1 MGRAVCPGI
10 PTLEQRLEGR
20 AGGGA
25 WNGVVPGCPWG
36 RWGLWEALTQQAARP
51 CSKASRL
58 MPRDHAQ
65 ALGMI
70 PAHVQNDIHAM
81 AGRLS
86 GLSRKV
92 CDSVP

>member
-1 MGRAVCPGI
+1 MPLGPLGSLGSLDTAI
-10 PTLEQRLEGR
+10 SE
-20 AGGGA
+20 
-25 WNGVVPGCPWG
+25 
-36 RWGLWEALTQQAARP
+36 
-51 CSKASRL
+51 ASRL

-92 CDSVP
+92 CDSVL